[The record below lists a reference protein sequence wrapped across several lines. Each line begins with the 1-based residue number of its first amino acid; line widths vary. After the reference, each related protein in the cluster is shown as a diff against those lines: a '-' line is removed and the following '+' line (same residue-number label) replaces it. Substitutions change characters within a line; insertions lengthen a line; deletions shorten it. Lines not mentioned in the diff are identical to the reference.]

1 MKALALM
8 GPRALE
14 VIALPDAREPGP
26 GEALVRV
33 TAVGVCGTDLHYY
46 RGETGGTD
54 PLEPGFVMGHEFAG
68 VVEAVGAGVTRVRA
82 GDRVAVDPAIACGEC
97 ELCIDGH
104 PHVCPRVRF
113 VGSPGV
119 PGALRERLVHPAH
132 LLHPL
137 PPAVSDTAGALL
149 EPLGVALHALD
160 LAAPRVADVVAVLG
174 CGPIG
179 LLLVQLA
186 RVAGAQAV
194 LATDLHDYRLRLAK
208 TAGATAT
215 FNAARE
221 NPVAAM
227 LDATG
232 GHGADVVFE
241 AAGAPETPDQA
252 ARVAAALGT
261 VVVVGICADN
271 RTAFTAT
278 PARRKG
284 LTVKIARRMKP
295 IYPRTIAL
303 AAHGMVDLET
313 FVSHRVPLEGA
324 PRAFQALAG
333 YHEDAAKVVIAPA

>member
-1 MKALALM
+1 M

-14 VIALPDAREPGP
+14 VTSVADAPEPGP

-46 RGETGGTD
+46 RGETGATD
-54 PLEPGFVMGHEFAG
+54 PLERGFVMGHEFAG
-68 VVEAVGAGVTRVRA
+68 SVEAVGPGVVRVRA

-104 PHVCPRVRF
+104 PQVCPRVRF

-119 PGALRERLVHPAH
+119 AGALRERLVHPAH

-137 PPAVSDTAGALL
+137 PPSVSDAAGALL
-149 EPLGVALHALD
+149 EPLGVALHAVD
-160 LAAPRVADVVAVLG
+160 LAAPRIADVVAVLG

-186 RVAGAQAV
+186 RLAGAQAV

-232 GHGADVVFE
+232 GRGADIVFE

-252 ARVAAALGT
+252 AQIAAALGT

-284 LTVKIARRMKP
+284 LTVKISRRMKP
-295 IYPRTIAL
+295 VYARTIAL
-303 AAHGMVDLET
+303 ASHDMVDLDS
-313 FVSHRVPLEGA
+313 FVSHRVSLDGG
-324 PRAFQALAG
+324 PRAFQALAD
-333 YHEDAAKVVIAPA
+333 YHEDAAKVVISPA

>member
-14 VIALPDAREPGP
+14 VTSVPDEREPGP

-33 TAVGVCGTDLHYY
+33 TAVGVCGTDLHYF
-46 RGETGGTD
+46 RGETGRTD
-54 PLEPGFVMGHEFAG
+54 PLERGFVMGHEFAG
-68 VVEAVGAGVTRVRA
+68 VVEAVGPGVVRVRA
-82 GDRVAVDPAIACGEC
+82 GDRVAADPAIACGEC
-97 ELCIDGH
+97 ELCVAGH

-113 VGSPGV
+113 VGAPGI
-119 PGALRERLVHPAH
+119 PGALRERLVHPAS

-137 PPAVSDTAGALL
+137 PPSVSDEAGALL
-149 EPLGVALHALD
+149 EPLGVALHAVD
-160 LAAPRVADVVAVLG
+160 LAAPRIAAVVAVLG

-186 RVAGAQAV
+186 RLAGAQAV
-194 LATDLHDYRLRLAK
+194 LATDLHDFRLRLAK

-221 NPVAAM
+221 SPVAAI

-232 GHGADVVFE
+232 GRGADIVFE
-241 AAGAPETPDQA
+241 AAGAAETPDQA
-252 ARVAAALGT
+252 ARIAAALGT

-271 RTAFTAT
+271 QTAFTAT

-284 LTVKIARRMKP
+284 LTVKISRRMKP
-295 IYPRTIAL
+295 VYARTIAL
-303 AAHGMVDLET
+303 ATRGMVDLES
-313 FVSHRVPLEGA
+313 FVSHRVPLEGG
-324 PRAFQALAG
+324 PRAFQALAD
-333 YHEDAAKVVIAPA
+333 YHEDAAKVVISPA

>member
-1 MKALALM
+1 M

-14 VIALPDAREPGP
+14 VIAVPDPREPGP

-33 TAVGVCGTDLHYY
+33 TAVGICGTDLHYY

-54 PLEPGFVMGHEFAG
+54 PLERGFVMGHELAG
-68 VVEAVGAGVTRVRA
+68 VVEAVGPGVVRVRA
-82 GDRVAVDPAIACGEC
+82 GERVAVDPAIACGEC

-132 LLHPL
+132 LLHRL
-137 PPAVSDTAGALL
+137 PPGVSDAAGALL
-149 EPLGVALHALD
+149 EPLGVALHAVD
-160 LAAPRVADVVAVLG
+160 LAAPRIAAVVAVLG

-186 RVAGAQAV
+186 RLAGAQAV

-215 FNAARE
+215 F
-221 NPVAAM
+221 
-227 LDATG
+227 G
-232 GHGADVVFE
+232 GRGADVVFE

-252 ARVAAALGT
+252 AQIAAALGT

-284 LTVKIARRMKP
+284 LTVKISRRMKP
-295 IYPRTIAL
+295 VYSRTLAL
-303 AAHGMVDLET
+303 AAHGMVDLES
-313 FVSHRVPLEGA
+313 FVSHRVPLEAG
-324 PRAFQALAG
+324 PRAFRALAD
-333 YHEDAAKVVIAPA
+333 YHEDAAKVVISPA

>member
-1 MKALALM
+1 M
-8 GPRALE
+8 GPRTLE
-14 VIALPDAREPGP
+14 VTSVPDVREPGP

-46 RGETGGTD
+46 RGETGGPD
-54 PLEPGFVMGHEFAG
+54 PLERGFVMGHEFAG
-68 VVEAVGAGVTRVRA
+68 VVEAVGPGVARVRA
-82 GDRVAVDPAIACGEC
+82 GDRVAVDPAVACGEC
-97 ELCIDGH
+97 ELCVDGH

-119 PGALRERLVHPAH
+119 PGALRERLIHPAH

-137 PPAVSDTAGALL
+137 PPGVSDAAGALL
-149 EPLGVALHALD
+149 EPLGVALHAVD
-160 LAAPRVADVVAVLG
+160 LAAPRIAAIVAVLG

-186 RVAGAQAV
+186 RLAGAQAV

-215 FNAARE
+215 FNVARE

-232 GHGADVVFE
+232 GRGAEVVFE

-252 ARVAAALGT
+252 AHIAAALGT

-284 LTVKIARRMKP
+284 LTVKISRRMKP
-295 IYPRTIAL
+295 VYARTIAL
-303 AAHGMVDLET
+303 AAHGMVDLES
-313 FVSHRVPLEGA
+313 FVSHRVPLEAG
-324 PRAFQALAG
+324 PRAFQALAD
-333 YHEDAAKVVIAPA
+333 YHEDAAKVVISPA

>member
-1 MKALALM
+1 M
-8 GPRALE
+8 GPRKLE
-14 VIALPDAREPGP
+14 VTAVPDAREPGP

-46 RGETGGTD
+46 RGETAGTD
-54 PLEPGFVMGHEFAG
+54 PLERGFVMGHEFSG
-68 VVEAVGAGVTRVRA
+68 MVEAVGAGVVRVRA

-97 ELCIDGH
+97 ELCIKGH

-132 LLHPL
+132 LLHRL
-137 PPAVSDTAGALL
+137 PPSVSDAAGALL
-149 EPLGVALHALD
+149 EPLGVALHAVD
-160 LAAPRVADVVAVLG
+160 LAEPRIADVVAVLG

-186 RVAGAQAV
+186 RLTGAQAV

-221 NPVAAM
+221 NPVAAI

-232 GHGADVVFE
+232 GRGADVVFE
-241 AAGAPETPDQA
+241 AAGASETPDQA
-252 ARVAAALGT
+252 AQVAAALGT
-261 VVVVGICADN
+261 LVVVGIGADN
-271 RTAFTAT
+271 RTAFAAA

-284 LTVKIARRMKP
+284 LTIKISRRMKP
-295 IYPRTIAL
+295 VYSRTIAL
-303 AAHGMVDLET
+303 AAHSMVDLGS
-313 FVSHRVPLEGA
+313 FVSHRVPLEGG
-324 PRAFQALAG
+324 PRAFQALAD
-333 YHEDAAKVVIAPA
+333 YHEDATKVVIVPA